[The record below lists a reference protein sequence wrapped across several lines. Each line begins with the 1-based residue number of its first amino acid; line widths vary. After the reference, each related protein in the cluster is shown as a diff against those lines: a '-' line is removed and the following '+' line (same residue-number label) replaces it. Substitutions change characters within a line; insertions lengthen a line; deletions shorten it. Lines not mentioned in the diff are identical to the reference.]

1 MELDFRQIQLKPNVS
16 SRVDLILI
24 SKILRCGRFDEKFL
38 GSPLYTSVF
47 KPIRKIRFIVPN
59 SCVRLLFTN
68 K

>member
-1 MELDFRQIQLKPNVS
+1 
-16 SRVDLILI
+16 LI